1 MTIHDFTTELFV
13 RVDDAMSD
21 QQKCQSTKHS
31 QALLHPSELV
41 TLGLLFALKGVG
53 NRAFYRW
60 AQANFAPLFPN
71 LPERTRFFRLL
82 VAHAEWAHRFLAS
95 PSLLGVVDSFGIEL
109 IHPRREG
116 RSDKQIGK
124 KGKSNHRWIVG
135 AKFCVVLDHL
145 GRVVDWAVDTANVYD
160 ARFQA
165 LMKKYENI
173 MKKYENIMFI
183 LGDSGFHVKTT
194 PEQQDPSN
202 LKICLR
208 GTWNQRMLIET
219 VFSMLTHIC
228 RLKKLDSKVGHRVWS
243 GLKARLAFAAAAFN
257 VCSQWNG
264 LQADANGVV
273 SLSMLQVAL

>member
-1 MTIHDFTTELFV
+1 MTIHDFTTELFC
-13 RVDDAMSD
+13 RVDDAMTD
-21 QQKCQSTKHS
+21 QTKHN
-31 QALLHPSELV
+31 QAALHPSEMV

-60 AQANFAPLFPN
+60 AEANLKPLFPR

-82 VAHAEWAHRFLAS
+82 AAHQDWTHRFLAQ

-109 IHPRREG
+109 IHPRRQG

-135 AKFCVVLDHL
+135 VKLCFVLDHL

-160 ARFQA
+160 AVFQP
-165 LMKKYENI
+165 LIKKYEEA
-173 MKKYENIMFI
+173 MLI

-194 PEQQDPSN
+194 AEQQDPDN
-202 LKICLR
+202 LKICSR
-208 GTWNQRMLIET
+208 GVWNQRMLIET
-219 VFSMLTHIC
+219 VLSMLTHTC
-228 RLKKLDSKVGHRVWS
+228 RLKKVGHRVWS
-243 GLKARLAFAAAAFN
+243 ALKARMAFVLAAFN
-257 VCSQWNG
+257 LCSQWNG
-264 LQADANGVV
+264 LQPDESGFV